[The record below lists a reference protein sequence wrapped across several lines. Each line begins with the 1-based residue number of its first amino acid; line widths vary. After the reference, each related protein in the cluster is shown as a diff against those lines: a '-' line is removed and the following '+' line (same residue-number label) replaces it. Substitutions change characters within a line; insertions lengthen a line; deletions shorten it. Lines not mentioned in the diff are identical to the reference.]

1 MHLSQRLCCLNTN
14 ALKVAWN
21 HLYSELSD
29 TLGLFPEWPTD
40 CVCTT
45 CDSGGGWR
53 ALKILLSSQEWRI
66 TEHAPRGA
74 HSMGIWALVPF
85 GLWSWCLFLVTLHC
99 CGASSKLNR
108 STDSSAQREL
118 NVRFAAASSQPAE
131 TISVFTLDYDYVQ
144 IPYEVTLW
152 ILLASLAKIGK
163 GPECLTWFGKLF
175 SMWDNVYENKC
186 LVDGGSSGF

>member
-1 MHLSQRLCCLNTN
+1 MTR
-14 ALKVAWN
+14 
-21 HLYSELSD
+21 
-29 TLGLFPEWPTD
+29 
-40 CVCTT
+40 
-45 CDSGGGWR
+45 SG
-53 ALKILLSSQEWRI
+53 SSQNDPRTVCAPPVTQVEAGALWKSSSLHKSGAPRR
-66 TEHAPRGA
+66 TPRGA

-85 GLWSWCLFLVTLHC
+85 GPWSWCLILATLHC

-108 STDSSAQREL
+108 STDSSARREL

-163 GPECLTWFGKLF
+163 GPKCLTWFGKLF